1 MQKALTLRGY
11 TVFEF
16 VRDKERLARASAFI
30 EAGLA
35 GGRLKPVVAKTFT
48 LDEIVKA
55 HVYMESNEQLGKIVV
70 TVPH

>member
-1 MQKALTLRGY
+1 MS
-11 TVFEF
+11 EF

-30 EAGLA
+30 DSGLA

-55 HVYMESNEQLGKIVV
+55 HVYMESSEQFGEDRGHRPPLSARRRGN
-70 TVPH
+70 